1 MMKNWII
8 GALMSVILLC
18 ATDVVAQEQ
27 ALVEQEGKAF
37 IAKDGT
43 LTCSCGKTGIVSHET
58 ETETRKIPGV
68 SFETVIVKSIYRCT
82 NRDGHNNGR
91 GQAWY
96 TDDKHPKWVRKYV
109 EVDDS
114 VKSAEPQ
121 HICCK
126 ENGCLKELPY
136 TLIGGGWVKRTI
148 IRLCESTDTL
158 IVHVKLG
165 SEEKWTL
172 QMIGKTPLEIETPY
186 TGNIECEY
194 FAPAQHRSAKKP
206 TTQGTNGKRKPRVML
221 RSER

>member
-1 MMKNWII
+1 
-8 GALMSVILLC
+8 MSAILLC
-18 ATDVVAQEQ
+18 ATDVVAQE
-27 ALVEQEGKAF
+27 AGSKKVKAV
-37 IAKDGT
+37 IDRVHLT
-43 LTCSCGKTGIVSHET
+43 LTCECGTSGIKGERAELSNQDKKQGMSVKWDYVCPNSSCKQ
-58 ETETRKIPGV
+58 R
-68 SFETVIVKSIYRCT
+68 
-82 NRDGHNNGR
+82 
-91 GQAWY
+91 WY
-96 TDDKHPKWVRKYV
+96 TSDKNFYIPKKYV
-109 EVDDS
+109 NVDNS

-126 ENGCLKELPY
+126 GNGCLKELPY

-172 QMIGKTPLEIETPY
+172 QMIGNTPLEIETPY

-206 TTQGTNGKRKPRVML
+206 TTQGPNGKRKSRVML
-221 RSER
+221 RGER

>member
-1 MMKNWII
+1 
-8 GALMSVILLC
+8 MSAILLC
-18 ATDVVAQEQ
+18 ATDVVAQEAKQ
-27 ALVEQEGKAF
+27 EDSGAVFDETNAFVCLKCNVRHTKYISVHGDALTEGELK
-37 IAKDGT
+37 K
-43 LTCSCGKTGIVSHET
+43 
-58 ETETRKIPGV
+58 KIYWKHV
-68 SFETVIVKSIYRCT
+68 YRCPKCHK
-82 NRDGHNNGR
+82 R
-91 GQAWY
+91 WY
-96 TDDKHPKWVRKYV
+96 TTSLHPNTLIRYV
-109 EVDDS
+109 EVDNS

-172 QMIGKTPLEIETPY
+172 QMIGNTPLEIETPY
-186 TGNIECEY
+186 RGNIKCEY

-206 TTQGTNGKRKPRVML
+206 TTQGTNGKRKLGVMF
-221 RSER
+221 RERR

>member
-1 MMKNWII
+1 
-8 GALMSVILLC
+8 MSVILLC

-114 VKSAEPQ
+114 TTPR
-121 HICCK
+121 HICS
-126 ENGCLKELPY
+126 EANRCLVEMEPKNINDVEVER
-136 TLIGGGWVKRTI
+136 TLIRQ
-148 IRLCESTDTL
+148 CESTDTL
-158 IVHVKLG
+158 IVQMDLG
-165 SEEKWTL
+165 SEKRTY
-172 QMIGKTPLEIETPY
+172 QMVGKTLSFRTTYKGQIN
-186 TGNIECEY
+186 GKY

-206 TTQGTNGKRKPRVML
+206 ATQGTNGKQKPRVGL
-221 RSER
+221 KR

>member
-1 MMKNWII
+1 MKNWII
-8 GALMSVILLC
+8 GTLMSVILLG
-18 ATDVVAQEQ
+18 AADVVAQEAKQ
-27 ALVEQEGKAF
+27 EDSGAVFDETNAFVCLKCNVRHTEYISVHGDALTKEELK
-37 IAKDGT
+37 K
-43 LTCSCGKTGIVSHET
+43 
-58 ETETRKIPGV
+58 KIYWKH
-68 SFETVIVKSIYRCT
+68 IHRCPKC
-82 NRDGHNNGR
+82 H
-91 GQAWY
+91 QQWY
-96 TDDKHPKWVRKYV
+96 TTSLHPNTLIRYV
-109 EVDDS
+109 EVDES
-114 VKSAEPQ
+114 TKPR
-121 HICCK
+121 HICSK
-126 ENGCLKELPY
+126 GNGCLKELPY

-172 QMIGKTPLEIETPY
+172 QMIGNTPLEIETPY

>member
-1 MMKNWII
+1 
-8 GALMSVILLC
+8 MSAILLC

-58 ETETRKIPGV
+58 ETETRKKPGV
-68 SFETVIVKSIYRCT
+68 SFETVIIKSIYRCT

-114 VKSAEPQ
+114 TTLR

-172 QMIGKTPLEIETPY
+172 QMIGNTPLEIETPY
-186 TGNIECEY
+186 TGNIRCDY
-194 FAPAQHRSAKKP
+194 FAPAQHRSTNKQAANGNSKP
-206 TTQGTNGKRKPRVML
+206 DVML
-221 RSER
+221 RKRR

>member
-1 MMKNWII
+1 
-8 GALMSVILLC
+8 MSAILLC

-58 ETETRKIPGV
+58 ETETRKKPGV
-68 SFETVIVKSIYRCT
+68 SFETVIIKSIYRCT

-114 VKSAEPQ
+114 TTLVKPR
-121 HICCK
+121 HICR
-126 ENGCLKELPY
+126 EADSCLVEQRPY
-136 TLIGGGWVKRTI
+136 RILNEVEIERTLIRQ
-148 IRLCESTDTL
+148 CESTDTL
-158 IVHVKLG
+158 IVQVTLG
-165 SEEKWTL
+165 SEKRAYR
-172 QMIGKTPLEIETPY
+172 MVGKTLSFRTTY
-186 TGNIECEY
+186 RGNIECEY

-206 TTQGTNGKRKPRVML
+206 TTQGTNGKRKSRVML
-221 RSER
+221 RGER